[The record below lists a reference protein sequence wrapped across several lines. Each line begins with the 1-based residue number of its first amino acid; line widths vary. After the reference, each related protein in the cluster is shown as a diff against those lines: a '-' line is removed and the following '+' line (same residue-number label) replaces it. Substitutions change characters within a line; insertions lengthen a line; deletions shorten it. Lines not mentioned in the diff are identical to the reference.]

1 MDYRII
7 VTDRARKDI
16 YDLDRI
22 IRKKIYQKLKYL
34 ARSPIK
40 LSRRLINF
48 RIGQHRY
55 RVGNYR
61 IIFDIDKNNIVIL
74 RIGHRKDIYR

>member
-40 LSRRLINF
+40 LSRRLINS
-48 RIGQHRY
+48 RIGQYRY